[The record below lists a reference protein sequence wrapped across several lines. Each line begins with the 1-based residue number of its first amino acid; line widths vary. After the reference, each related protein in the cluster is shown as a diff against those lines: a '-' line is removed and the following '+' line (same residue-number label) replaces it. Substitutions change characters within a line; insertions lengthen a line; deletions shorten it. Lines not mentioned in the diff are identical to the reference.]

1 MEFMILHQSVKR
13 SDISQCH
20 YLPDRQWRF
29 EYFYAS
35 GLSGEEL
42 GRLLEKG
49 WRKFGLY
56 FFRPICPAC
65 RACIPIR
72 VLVDEFIPS
81 RSQRRILRRNSDCE
95 VRFGPLQYSD
105 RIYEIYADHSVKRF
119 GRQDTHPE
127 EFMASFFTR
136 SCPSLQS
143 EYHVENSLAGV
154 GFIDRSTD
162 ALSSV
167 YFIYDTE
174 YEHLGLGTFSVI
186 REIGYARD
194 LGLKYYYLGYYIP
207 ECMKMAYKGR
217 FRPYEF
223 YDWGKGR
230 WALSPA

>member
-1 MEFMILHQSVKR
+1 MEFMILHQTVKR

-42 GRLLEKG
+42 GQLLEKG

-56 FFRPICPAC
+56 FFRPVCPDC

-72 VLVDEFIPS
+72 VLVDEFSPS
-81 RSQRRILRRNSDCE
+81 RSQRRILRRNAGCE
-95 VRFGPLQYSD
+95 VRFGPLRYND
-105 RIYEIYADHSVKRF
+105 RIYEIYADHSENRF
-119 GRQDTHPE
+119 GREDAHPE

-143 EYHVENSLAGV
+143 EYHVDNTLAGV

-174 YEHLGLGTFSVI
+174 YEYLGLGTFSVI

-207 ECMKMAYKGR
+207 ECIKMAYKGR
-217 FRPYEF
+217 FRPFEL

-230 WALSPA
+230 WSLSPS